1 MFEINISKLLLWY
14 KGIGELYGNFASLIN
29 EHILALHLVPLC
41 ERFGPL
47 YSHNCF
53 AFESYY
59 GVLLKSK
66 SGTHHMQEQ
75 MLHISGYSKAIQFTT
90 EHLQIS
96 NETPIGYLLQ
106 QLDIPVTIV
115 QNR

>member
-1 MFEINISKLLLWY
+1 
-14 KGIGELYGNFASLIN
+14 
-29 EHILALHLVPLC
+29 
-41 ERFGPL
+41 
-47 YSHNCF
+47 
-53 AFESYY
+53 
-59 GVLLKSK
+59 
-66 SGTHHMQEQ
+66 MQEQ